1 MIVPPPTPPGP
12 RPSPDPEALDAIFRA
27 LSHPVRRSVVQRLA
41 RGSGGTSELAEPF
54 GMALPSFLQHLGLLE
69 EAGLVESEKEGRVR
83 NWRLTPERL
92 REAEGWM
99 AHQRR
104 LWELRLDQLDRYL
117 LTLEDQE
124 TDG

>member
-1 MIVPPPTPPGP
+1 
-12 RPSPDPEALDAIFRA
+12 
-27 LSHPVRRSVVQRLA
+27 VRRSVVQRLA
-41 RGSGGTSELAEPF
+41 RGSRGTSELAEPF

-83 NWRLTPERL
+83 NWRLTPGRL

-117 LTLEDQE
+117 LNLEDQE